1 MTLTTRGKRLAFAL
15 YTLLIIF
22 IGYNIMTIDNACID
36 EDLARMTSQAYHYGT
51 SQEIE
56 HAREIIYKWRGKIKV
71 NDDYTHEI
79 IFECVTLTK
88 KNEEV

>member
-1 MTLTTRGKRLAFAL
+1 MTLTTRGKRLVFAL
-15 YTLLIIF
+15 YTLVILF

-71 NDDYTHEI
+71 HEDYAHEI
-79 IFECVTLTK
+79 IFDCVTL
-88 KNEEV
+88 N